1 MSHQKSSDR
10 CLQLCLASWYTD
22 NSIIKKKEV
31 KKRIKIEKII
41 ESKNSNDDDYYIA
54 VDIGKK
60 NCVVCIT
67 DKDGS
72 ILEETK
78 YENTLEEA
86 KRFASNLGKKYINRK
101 CQVVCESTANMW
113 LKTYE
118 AFDKHG
124 IDVKLANPMKTKAI
138 AEAKIKTDKLDAR
151 TLAHLLRSNL
161 IAESYIAPDKV
172 REDRSLLRLRINL
185 VSDRTR
191 VMNRVHSL
199 LDKHDL
205 TCNYG
210 HIFGLKGIQ
219 WLKNIELK
227 GNDQVQ
233 LANYIHNIE
242 FLNSEIIQIE
252 KQISNEA
259 STNEDVKI
267 LMSMTGIDC
276 FSAMLISS
284 EIGDISRFRTA
295 GKLVS
300 WCGLCPTVHQSGNSL
315 YMGRMKKDG
324 NKKINWIMI
333 QAANTASRTD
343 ERMKKYYLKIAKR
356 HGHHV
361 AITHVANKMI
371 RITWSML
378 TYKQLYNERKKE
390 LYETK
395 LKRIQK

>member
-1 MSHQKSSDR
+1 
-10 CLQLCLASWYTD
+10 
-22 NSIIKKKEV
+22 V

-41 ESKNSNDDDYYIA
+41 ESRKDYYIA

-60 NCVVCIT
+60 NCVVCVT

-72 ILEETK
+72 IVEETK
-78 YENTLEEA
+78 YTNTLEEA
-86 KRFASNLGKKYINRK
+86 ERFASHLDKKYSNRK
-101 CQVVCESTANMW
+101 CHAVCESTANMW
-113 LKTYE
+113 IKTYE
-118 AFDKHG
+118 AFEKYG
-124 IDVKLANPMKTKAI
+124 IDVKLANPLKTKAI
-138 AEAKIKTDKLDAR
+138 AEARIKTDKLDAR

-172 REDRSLLRLRINL
+172 RDDRSLLRLRINL

-199 LDKHDL
+199 LDKYDL
-205 TCNYG
+205 KCKYE
-210 HIFGLKGIQ
+210 HIFGVNGIR

-227 GNDQVQ
+227 GNDQIQ
-233 LANYIHNIE
+233 LVNYIHNIE
-242 FLNSEIIQIE
+242 FLNSEITQIE
-252 KQISNEA
+252 KQISVEA
-259 STNEDVKI
+259 SQNENVKI
-267 LMSMTGIDC
+267 LMSMTGIDY

-295 GKLVS
+295 DKLVS
-300 WCGLCPTVHQSGNSL
+300 WCGLCPTVHQSGNSM

-343 ERMKKYYLKIAKR
+343 NDRLKKYYKKIAKK

-371 RITWSML
+371 RIMWSML

-390 LYETK
+390 LYKTK
-395 LKRIQK
+395 LKKIQV

>member
-1 MSHQKSSDR
+1 M
-10 CLQLCLASWYTD
+10 
-22 NSIIKKKEV
+22 
-31 KKRIKIEKII
+31 
-41 ESKNSNDDDYYIA
+41 
-54 VDIGKK
+54 
-60 NCVVCIT
+60 CIT
-67 DKDGS
+67 NNDGS
-72 ILEETK
+72 IIEETK
-78 YENTLEEA
+78 YDNTLHEA
-86 KRFASNLGKKYINRK
+86 NRFAHNLDKKYDNKK
-101 CQVVCESTANMW
+101 CHAVCESTGNMW

-118 AFDKHG
+118 VFEKNG

-138 AEAKIKTDKLDAR
+138 AEARIKTDKIDAR
-151 TLAHLLRSNL
+151 ILSHLLRSDL
-161 IAESYIAPDKV
+161 IAESYIAPDNV

-199 LDKHDL
+199 LDKYDL
-205 TCNYG
+205 KCNYS
-210 HIFGLKGIQ
+210 HIFSIKGIM
-219 WLKNIELK
+219 WLKNVELK
-227 GNDQVQ
+227 GNDQIQ
-233 LANYIHNIE
+233 LVNHIKNIE
-242 FLNSEIIQIE
+242 FLNSEIHQIE
-252 KQISNEA
+252 KQISAEA
-259 STNEDVKI
+259 SGNENVKI

-276 FSAMLISS
+276 FSAMLIVS

-300 WCGLCPTVHQSGNSL
+300 WCGLCPTVHQSGNSM

-343 ERMKKYYLKIAKR
+343 IRMKKYYKKVEKR

-371 RITWSML
+371 RIVWAML

-395 LKRIQK
+395 LKKMQR